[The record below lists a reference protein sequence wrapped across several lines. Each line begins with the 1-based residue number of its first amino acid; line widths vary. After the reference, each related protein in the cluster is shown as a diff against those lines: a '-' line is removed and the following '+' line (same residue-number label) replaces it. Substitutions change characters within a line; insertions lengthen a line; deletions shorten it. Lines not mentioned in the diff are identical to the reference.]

1 MANIE
6 KWGVSWL
13 QVVLDGSGDWICSKA
28 IRLKSLKFMPSAAGD
43 KLGISEVTP
52 GVSETLWPQIT
63 LSSVTGDPVG
73 CLFNSS
79 MPTQIKISIGL
90 CTFSNISKAIVTF
103 EFV

>member
-13 QVVLDGSGDWICSKA
+13 QVVLDGSGDWTCSKA

-52 GVSETLWPQIT
+52 GVSEALWPQIT
-63 LSSVTGDPVG
+63 LSSSSGDPVG

-79 MPTQIKISIGL
+79 MPTRIKLSLGS
-90 CTFSNISKAIVTF
+90 CTFSNISKVIVTF